1 MIPCRIRARAVLNP
15 SEDPRRVLEAVL
27 NMMPGCEG
35 SIRERAAE
43 VHSGNT
49 ADLDT
54 IRESLASRQ
63 ALGGLRRNMVGN
75 MRSNATGF
83 LLNRQAAY
91 AGVAAVC
98 DTPEESPLGPIEI
111 EIESRRIEELTEW
124 VAGDGAHPVARSQS
138 ARSQSGDYL

>member
-1 MIPCRIRARAVLNP
+1 MIPCRIRVRAALNP

-35 SIRERAAE
+35 RIRGRAVE
-43 VHSGNT
+43 VHSDNA
-49 ADLDT
+49 ADLDV

-75 MRSNATGF
+75 VRNDTTGF

-91 AGVAAVC
+91 AGVTAVC

-111 EIESRRIEELTEW
+111 EMESRRIEDLIER
-124 VAGDGAHPVARSQS
+124 VAGDGARS
-138 ARSQSGDYL
+138 ARGDYL

>member
-15 SEDPRRVLEAVL
+15 SEDSRKVLEAVL

-35 SIRERAAE
+35 RIRGSAAE
-43 VHSGNT
+43 VHSDDAT
-49 ADLDT
+49 DLDT

-63 ALGGLRRNMVGN
+63 ALGGLRRNMIGN

-111 EIESRRIEELTEW
+111 EIESRRMEELTEW
-124 VAGDGAHPVARSQS
+124 MAGNGATAQTKPARV
-138 ARSQSGDYL
+138 QSGDYL